1 MASTVDELL
10 SRALLRDAPPPPAD
24 IADTAPAPRTASA
37 DDSGG
42 GAHRP
47 AGSPPAPAGAAER
60 QAAMR
65 AAAHDLR
72 ALCEAAVSGAAVTA
86 LGGDF
91 LTQSLPQPG
100 GARVLGCILL
110 LADTEDSARFWW
122 QYAAGAGDAI
132 ASYCLYLH
140 HLALGENRQASW
152 WHGQTAPAAEAAALP
167 TALRVLRALRPGGP
181 GPGPGRAAVDAVL
194 EYVPAAVNYVDDD
207 LELPL
212 PDPDFSERIRALT
225 AAPRRRP

>member
-10 SRALLRDAPPPPAD
+10 SRARLRDAPLPPDD
-24 IADTAPAPRTASA
+24 IADTAPAA
-37 DDSGG
+37 DEDLRARRPGG
-42 GAHRP
+42 G
-47 AGSPPAPAGAAER
+47 PPAPAGAAER

-65 AAAHDLR
+65 AAAQDLR

-91 LTQSLPQPG
+91 LTQSLPQPA

-122 QYAAGAGDAI
+122 QYASGAGDPI

-152 WHGQTAPAAEAAALP
+152 WHRQTAPAAEAALP
-167 TALRVLRALRPGGP
+167 TALRVLRAMRPGGP

-212 PDPDFSERIRALT
+212 PAPDFSERIRALT
-225 AAPRRRP
+225 AAARRRT